1 MLIICTILQMKR
13 LSLRHVFLIRNLS
26 NLKANNARNFSLC
39 STKYSDDPPPPVTRS
54 MFLSQF
60 PELTRLLARD
70 EDTPDLHPLLAP
82 HLATLL
88 EATVPGGK
96 MNRGLSVPHTYS
108 LLAASRGASCTARD
122 LELASVLGWTV
133 ELLQAFFLVADDIM
147 DGSVT
152 RRGAPCW
159 YRNTG
164 VGLAAFNDSLILET
178 CVYSV
183 LRRYFRSEPCYL
195 ALLENMLQVTKFTTY
210 GQSLDTMS
218 ANNFTLVRGQEGSLD
233 SFTMDRYTAIV
244 KYKTSFYSF
253 YLPVSFAMNMSG
265 YKDQRLYDKAKEIL
279 LDIGHYFQV
288 TDDYLDC
295 FGDPSV
301 IGKIGTDIQDGK
313 CSWLIVKA
321 LEIASEE
328 EKKILT
334 HHYGSHEETDI
345 SIIKQLY
352 HKLRIQQHFRDYES
366 DFYQSVMSKI
376 DSVSDE
382 FPKEVFTTF
391 LDKVYKRNM

>member
-1 MLIICTILQMKR
+1 
-13 LSLRHVFLIRNLS
+13 
-26 NLKANNARNFSLC
+26 
-39 STKYSDDPPPPVTRS
+39 
-54 MFLSQF
+54 MFLAQF
-60 PELTRLLARD
+60 SELSSLLSHD
-70 EDTPDLHPLLAP
+70 SDTPDLQPLLSA
-82 HLATLL
+82 HLSSLL
-88 EATVPGGK
+88 QYTVPGGK
-96 MNRGLSVPHTYS
+96 MNRGLSVPHTLS
-108 LLAASRGASCTARD
+108 LLKPGASARE

-133 ELLQAFFLVADDIM
+133 EMLQAFFLVADDIM
-147 DGSVT
+147 DGSIT
-152 RRGAPCW
+152 RRGQPCW
-159 YRNTG
+159 YKRG
-164 VGLAAFNDSLILET
+164 DLGMAAFNDSLILET

-183 LRRYFRSEPCYL
+183 IRKYFRAEPYYL
-195 ALLENMLQVTKFTTY
+195 HLLENMLEVTKFTTY
-210 GQSLDTMS
+210 GQSLDTIS
-218 ANNFTLVRGQEGSLD
+218 AANFTRVRGQAGSLEP
-233 SFTMDRYTAIV
+233 FTLERYTAIV

-253 YLPVSFAMNMSG
+253 YLPVVFAMNMAG
-265 YKDQRLYDKAKEIL
+265 YSDKRMYRQAREIL
-279 LDIGHYFQV
+279 LEIGHYFQV

-295 FGDPSV
+295 FGDPGV

-328 EKKILT
+328 DKKILT

-352 HKLRIQQHFRDYES
+352 HKLQIQQHFRDYES
-366 DFYQSVMSKI
+366 DFYQSVTSKI